1 MTRSVSHDRDVREGR
16 KATLYCW
23 GCDHASSVD
32 GDWVRKPRGTEVA
45 YVCPG
50 CGTVIAERPREDGG
64 PNPGAAWGR
73 VVRTSVSVWQASVG
87 LGSTVPGRTSPRR
100 DDP

>member
-50 CGTVIAERPREDGG
+50 CGTVIA
-64 PNPGAAWGR
+64 
-73 VVRTSVSVWQASVG
+73 
-87 LGSTVPGRTSPRR
+87 
-100 DDP
+100 